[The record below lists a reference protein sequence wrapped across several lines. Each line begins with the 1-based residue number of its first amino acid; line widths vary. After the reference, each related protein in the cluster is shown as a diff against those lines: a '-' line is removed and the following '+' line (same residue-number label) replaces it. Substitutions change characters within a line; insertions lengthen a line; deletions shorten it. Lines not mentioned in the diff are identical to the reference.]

1 MGDGGGG
8 SGAAALSL
16 EDLMFPLVTLMLFRR
31 SSLME
36 RCNLFSFF
44 LSLSYCLYGIPF
56 SSSQTISLF
65 LLVWKK
71 DCILWWRNEKKTS
84 FWICAGQGEG

>member
-44 LSLSYCLYGIPF
+44 LFTQLLS
-56 SSSQTISLF
+56 
-65 LLVWKK
+65 VW
-71 DCILWWRNEKKTS
+71 DS
-84 FWICAGQGEG
+84 FQQ